1 MTLSSAPLF
10 AEAAAGFSAGVV
22 GTLIGYPLDT
32 VKTTMQSQAA
42 HGTTHTP
49 SSSSSSSMFRTFKH
63 IYRKDGIP
71 GFFRGVAS
79 PLLALTL
86 LNTLNFSSY
95 ATFRAIL
102 IADVE
107 KEKNPRSF
115 QPMFFVAGAMAGP
128 LASVISTPF
137 ELIKIQMQISKKY
150 KNSMEASYKICRQ
163 EGINAIFRGH
173 GVNTMREMM
182 FLGTYFFVYEHSRG
196 TFASLLP
203 SSLAIPISG
212 GISGAIGW
220 FISFPLDCVK
230 ANIQGTD
237 LSVPKPNS
245 AINVAK
251 SILDAKGVKG
261 LYSGIVPSISR
272 AFLVSASRFTVY
284 EYVYWLASNSLS
296 GKTTR

>member
-1 MTLSSAPLF
+1 MASSSSSSVF
-10 AEAAAGFSAGVV
+10 VEASAGFSAGVV

-42 HGTTHTP
+42 SVSTSSP
-49 SSSSSSSMFRTFKH
+49 SSSSSSNMFRTFRH
-63 IYRKDGIP
+63 IYSKDGVP

-102 IADVE
+102 VGE
-107 KEKNPRSF
+107 ECKEKKSLSF
-115 QPMFFVAGAMAGP
+115 QPMFFIAGAMAGP
-128 LASVISTPF
+128 LASIISTPF
-137 ELIKIQMQISKKY
+137 ELVKIQMQISKRY
-150 KNSMEASYKICRQ
+150 KNSIEASYQICKQ
-163 EGINAIFRGH
+163 NGINAVYRGH
-173 GVNTMREMM
+173 GVNTTREMV

-196 TFASLLP
+196 TLASLLP
-203 SSLAIPISG
+203 KSLAIPISG

-220 FISFPLDCVK
+220 FISFPLDCIK

-237 LSVPKPNS
+237 LSSPKTNS
-245 AINVAK
+245 AVNVARN
-251 SILDAKGVKG
+251 ILDAKGVKG
-261 LYSGIVPSISR
+261 LYSGIAPSISR

-284 EYVYWLASNSLS
+284 EYVYWFMNKSD
-296 GKTTR
+296 